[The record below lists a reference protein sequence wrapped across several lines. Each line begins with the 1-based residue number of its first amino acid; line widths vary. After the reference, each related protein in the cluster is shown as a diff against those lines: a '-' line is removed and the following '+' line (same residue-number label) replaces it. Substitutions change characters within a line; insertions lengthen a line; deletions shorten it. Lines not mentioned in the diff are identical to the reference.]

1 MRKQI
6 YEYRVIGHLN
16 VGSKKNPEWDSE
28 IINSGEILAAN
39 LKEAE
44 FFVHRKVD
52 GEEIETFGLENI
64 EIVIRPFVNSN
75 HSTWSPSTISYG
87 STTGARWNPATLS
100 YHTGTQ
106 LTTTGV
112 TDGISFTCGTS
123 TTI

>member
-28 IINSGEILAAN
+28 IINSGEILAVN

-52 GEEIETFGLENI
+52 AEDIETFGLENI
-64 EIVIRPFVNSN
+64 EIVIRSFVN
-75 HSTWSPSTISYG
+75 TWSPSTISYG
-87 STTGARWNPATLS
+87 STTGAKWNPPPT

-112 TDGISFTCGTS
+112 NDSINLTNRTV
-123 TTI
+123 TI